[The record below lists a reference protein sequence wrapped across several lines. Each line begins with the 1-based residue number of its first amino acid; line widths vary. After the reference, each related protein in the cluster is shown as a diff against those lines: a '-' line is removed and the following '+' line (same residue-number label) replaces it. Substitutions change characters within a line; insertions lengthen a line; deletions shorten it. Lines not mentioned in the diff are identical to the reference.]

1 MASLPGV
8 MGVPLILG
16 LLGDEFLA
24 TVCPLGWERD
34 SPPPWG
40 KKDVPRSPFIALSLG
55 KTLLL
60 CVRVP
65 ALVCMQKSEQRG
77 SVQQACHRETPSSI
91 SRHRVGSSW
100 LLGSAKM
107 APVAQ
112 QESLQAP

>member
-1 MASLPGV
+1 MNFWLPFAHWG
-8 MGVPLILG
+8 GREIL
-16 LLGDEFLA
+16 LLRGE
-24 TVCPLGWERD
+24 
-34 SPPPWG
+34 
-40 KKDVPRSPFIALSLG
+40 KDVPCSPFIALSLG

-60 CVRVP
+60 CVGTLP
-65 ALVCMQKSEQRG
+65 ALVCTQSEQQG

-100 LLGSAKM
+100 LLGCTKM

>member
-1 MASLPGV
+1 MNFWLLFAHWG
-8 MGVPLILG
+8 GREIL
-16 LLGDEFLA
+16 LLHGE
-24 TVCPLGWERD
+24 
-34 SPPPWG
+34 
-40 KKDVPRSPFIALSLG
+40 KDVPRSPFIALSLG

-60 CVRVP
+60 CVRALP
-65 ALVCMQKSEQRG
+65 ALVCTQSEQQG
-77 SVQQACHRETPSSI
+77 SVQQACHSETPSSI